1 MVVGTGV
8 LVSTGEV
15 VGTVV
20 VVDICGVSVIW
31 LVVVT
36 ASVVVVSSPLPSVV
50 AVILS
55 VKRSIF
61 WKAVIVQI
69 YFNHNIEQG

>member
-20 VVDICGVSVIW
+20 VVDICGVSVI
-31 LVVVT
+31 
-36 ASVVVVSSPLPSVV
+36 
-50 AVILS
+50 
-55 VKRSIF
+55 
-61 WKAVIVQI
+61 
-69 YFNHNIEQG
+69 